1 MFVYNEM
8 DDWENIDENEIVIS
22 LSEKKKLEE
31 RKMQEDADHDLTNE
45 LFSNNNK
52 NNTFKQT
59 INPVKVV
66 VVETNKPS
74 KPPRQIHTN
83 KPQPKKEKRIT
94 KDDVFGSC
102 ELDKYEDEYCEM
114 EDNILN
120 K

>member
-8 DDWENIDENEIVIS
+8 DDWENIDENDFVIS

-45 LFSNNNK
+45 LFSNNN
-52 NNTFKQT
+52 NNNVQTKQ
-59 INPVKVV
+59 IIEPVKVV
-66 VVETNKPS
+66 ETIKPI
-74 KPPRQIHTN
+74 KPLRIHSI
-83 KPQPKKEKRIT
+83 KQQPKKEKRIT

-102 ELDKYEDEYCEM
+102 ELDKYEDKYCEM

>member
-1 MFVYNEM
+1 MFLYNEM
-8 DDWENIDENEIVIS
+8 DDWENIDENDFVIS

-31 RKMQEDADHDLTNE
+31 RKMQEDADNDLTNE
-45 LFSNNNK
+45 LFSNHIETNK
-52 NNTFKQT
+52 NNTFKQ
-59 INPVKVV
+59 IIEPVKVV
-66 VVETNKPS
+66 VEPS
-74 KPPRQIHTN
+74 KLPRQIHTN

-102 ELDKYEDEYCEM
+102 ELDKYEDKYCEM

>member
-1 MFVYNEM
+1 M
-8 DDWENIDENEIVIS
+8 DDWENIDENDFVIS

-45 LFSNNNK
+45 LFSNHIETNK
-52 NNTFKQT
+52 NNTNKQP
-59 INPVKVV
+59 IEPVK
-66 VVETNKPS
+66 VVETNKPP
-74 KPPRQIHTN
+74 KLPRQIHTN

-102 ELDKYEDEYCEM
+102 ELDKYEDKYCEM

>member
-1 MFVYNEM
+1 M
-8 DDWENIDENEIVIS
+8 DDWENIDENDFVIS

-31 RKMQEDADHDLTNE
+31 RKMQEDADHDLTND
-45 LFSNNNK
+45 LFSNDNNNNK
-52 NNTFKQT
+52 NININTNKK
-59 INPVKVV
+59 IIEPVKV
-66 VVETNKPS
+66 ETKKTI
-74 KPPRQIHTN
+74 KPPI

-94 KDDVFGSC
+94 KDDVFGSY